1 MQSQR
6 AISKLDEARPGLC
19 REDLSPLQFSCRRPP
34 PRYPKIEATTAEGAL
49 QILRPCTAPGHIQ
62 RPGTAC
68 CGHSNPARAPES
80 QSEPCA
86 SLTAQLRL
94 GGRRKHPKDHWR
106 KNVGFVGLGAGQV
119 SLQPGVLGGPSSE
132 NSKPGKAPVPQPYTE
147 EQKVHFIA
155 LSLPLLCC
163 VTHGAG
169 LIKKP
174 PARPRRLSLRLWELT
189 GTSSRISPIGP
200 NVRRVPIKKPKLR
213 SGGRAGEG
221 KRRKGR
227 AGGLQAPL
235 PQPPAPRD
243 GRGDAQPFPSQAA
256 SRGKLGVHRGCV
268 T

>member
-1 MQSQR
+1 M
-6 AISKLDEARPGLC
+6 RPGRGFAVKISARC
-19 REDLSPLQFSCRRPP
+19 SSAAGVPRP
-34 PRYPKIEATTAEGAL
+34 ATQKSRQPQQRG
-49 QILRPCTAPGHIQ
+49 RCKSSAPAQH
-62 RPGTAC
+62 RGT
-68 CGHSNPARAPES
+68 SSARALPAAVTATRPELRRAR
-80 QSEPCA
+80 A
-86 SLTAQLRL
+86 SLAHRL
-94 GGRRKHPKDHWR
+94 LLSCGWEGEGSTQKTTGGRTWDLWGSEQGRFHCT
-106 KNVGFVGLGAGQV
+106 QV
-119 SLQPGVLGGPSSE
+119 SWAAPSSE
-132 NSKPGKAPVPQPYTE
+132 NSKLGKAPVPQPYTE
-147 EQKVHFIA
+147 EQKVHFIV

-163 VTHGAG
+163 VTRWAG

-200 NVRRVPIKKPKLR
+200 TVRRVPIKKPKLR

>member
-1 MQSQR
+1 M
-6 AISKLDEARPGLC
+6 
-19 REDLSPLQFSCRRPP
+19 
-34 PRYPKIEATTAEGAL
+34 
-49 QILRPCTAPGHIQ
+49 
-62 RPGTAC
+62 
-68 CGHSNPARAPES
+68 
-80 QSEPCA
+80 
-86 SLTAQLRL
+86 
-94 GGRRKHPKDHWR
+94 
-106 KNVGFVGLGAGQV
+106 GFVGLGAGQV

-163 VTHGAG
+163 VTRWAG

-174 PARPRRLSLRLWELT
+174 PARPRRLSLWLWELT

-227 AGGLQAPL
+227 AESTSATAACPEGWTRRCSAL
-235 PQPPAPRD
+235 PES
-243 GRGDAQPFPSQAA
+243 GS
-256 SRGKLGVHRGCV
+256 KLGKAWGAQGVRDLMWGERSWSWQQEGC
-268 T
+268 